1 MEPLNDLFSNN
12 IVEYYLIDDTLIK
25 NLEKLKIKN
34 GDNTKDVDTEDQTI
48 NLECRW
54 ICLLTIFF
62 RATP

>member
-1 MEPLNDLFSNN
+1 MEPLNELFSNN

-48 NLECRW
+48 DYSTLNK
-54 ICLLTIFF
+54 ITKDLL
-62 RATP
+62 